1 MYIYLYV
8 GSVYSIS
15 IFSEKVNK
23 LKIKSSAGYLLS
35 RGIEESVPLSAE
47 KRIPTPVTR
56 SLARNDSA
64 SRCSGRVVRPY
75 VRLSV
80 MLCTE
85 GGAV

>member
-35 RGIEESVPLSAE
+35 RGDR
-47 KRIPTPVTR
+47 RIRSSLRRETDSHAGDTVT
-56 SLARNDSA
+56 DS
-64 SRCSGRVVRPY
+64 
-75 VRLSV
+75 
-80 MLCTE
+80 E
-85 GGAV
+85 

>member
-23 LKIKSSAGYLLS
+23 LKIKSSVGDLLS
-35 RGIEESVPLSAE
+35 RGGIEESVPLSAE

-64 SRCSGRVVRPY
+64 SR
-75 VRLSV
+75 
-80 MLCTE
+80 
-85 GGAV
+85 